1 MQIRVVGNGEW
12 GTAIYNLLKENS
24 QNVSFITKQCLKSKI
39 DTNEIGILVL
49 AVPTQA
55 MRKALDNIGHIEDMI
70 VVNCSKGIERETH
83 KFPFQIV
90 SEKGGKKEKY
100 FSLNG
105 PSFAGELN
113 DKMPTV
119 VNLGHNSDEKNINL
133 VKNVFS
139 SKYLEVKV
147 VHGIAAL
154 ELAGAFKNIYA
165 IACGMATG
173 LGFGMNTRVRII
185 LAALKEIHEL
195 MKNLRFRVEDET
207 IPGILGDLILS
218 CNSLESRNYA
228 FGKSIV
234 KHSVGEALQ
243 RGATVE
249 GYYTSDSVE
258 YFEKKGKMRLPLADM
273 VARCVNI
280 ENKQILRKLVMDT
293 IIKNT

>member
-12 GTAIYNLLKENS
+12 GTAIFNLLKENS
-24 QNVSFITKQCLKSKI
+24 HEVSFITRQSLKAKVNI
-39 DTNEIGILVL
+39 NNAEMLVL
-49 AVPTQA
+49 AIPTYAIRQS
-55 MRKALDNIGHIEDMI
+55 LENVGNIESVI

-90 SEKGGKKEKY
+90 NEKGGKKEKY

-119 VNLGHNSDEKNINL
+119 VNLGHNSDEKSVNL
-133 VKNVFS
+133 VRKTFQT
-139 SKYLEVKV
+139 KYLEIRV

-165 IACGMATG
+165 IACGMTTG
-173 LGFGMNTRVRII
+173 LGFGMNTRVKVI

-195 MKNLRFRVEDET
+195 MKNLKFRVEDET

-218 CNSLESRNYA
+218 CNSLESRNYS
-228 FGKSIV
+228 FGKLIT
-234 KHSVGEALQ
+234 KHSVKEALQ

-249 GYYTSDSVE
+249 GYYASYSVD
-258 YFEKKGKMRLPLADM
+258 YFETKGKTQLPLADM

-280 ENKQILRKLVMDT
+280 ENKEILRRLVMDT
-293 IIKNT
+293 ITKNT